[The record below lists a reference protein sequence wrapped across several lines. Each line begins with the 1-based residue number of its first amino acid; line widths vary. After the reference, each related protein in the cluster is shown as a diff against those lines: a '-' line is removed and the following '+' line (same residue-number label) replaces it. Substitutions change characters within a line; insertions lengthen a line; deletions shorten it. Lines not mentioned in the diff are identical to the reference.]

1 MIDRYT
7 DIEFYHQIHKLR
19 SIDQHNRG
27 AMQVLSIL
35 SGPGG
40 ELRCGNK
47 QSLCRLLSLQGSGAL
62 MNIRRLDSSLCPI
75 FKECRQRS
83 ENAYLE
89 FKFFQILILLGAG
102 EKGHSQDG

>member
-7 DIEFYHQIHKLR
+7 YIEFDHQLHELR
-19 SIDQHNRG
+19 SVDQHNRG

-47 QSLCRLLSLQGSGAL
+47 QSLCRLLSL
-62 MNIRRLDSSLCPI
+62 
-75 FKECRQRS
+75 
-83 ENAYLE
+83 
-89 FKFFQILILLGAG
+89 
-102 EKGHSQDG
+102 